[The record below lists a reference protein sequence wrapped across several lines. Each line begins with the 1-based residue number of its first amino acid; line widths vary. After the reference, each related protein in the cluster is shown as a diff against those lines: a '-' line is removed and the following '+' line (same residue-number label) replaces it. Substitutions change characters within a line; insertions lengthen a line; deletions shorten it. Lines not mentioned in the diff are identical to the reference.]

1 MQSNIATPII
11 SPTRN
16 EPVQAQSLSRPVSA
30 WTTIQATTLKEL
42 QIAGRYLPNLVG
54 NFVELAIRVSFFFLL
69 ASVVALDGEAGPS
82 LAGRDLFIFFQGGLL
97 LFVFNRPT
105 VWGPIQA
112 VTDDLYNGVLEF
124 LYSTPCSRYAYYVGT
139 VLAKVSIN
147 MVIFLPLYL
156 VLIFSSDA
164 SLGSMLMVLLAC
176 LVVLVALTAMGIM
189 IAILALLWRQV
200 TSIANVLSIL
210 FEMLAG
216 AYIPITAFPEAA
228 QYLAYLLPYTWGYD
242 LIRYYSFN
250 GNWQT
255 ILPVWQEWL
264 LISLF
269 ALVFTLLSRYLL
281 ARAEQRAKH
290 NGLHII

>member
-1 MQSNIATPII
+1 MQSNIATSLI
-11 SPTRN
+11 SPSERL
-16 EPVQAQSLSRPVSA
+16 PVQARSLSRPVSA
-30 WTTIQATTLKEL
+30 WTTIRATALKEL

-54 NFVELAIRVSFFFLL
+54 NFIELAIRVAFFFLL
-69 ASVVALDGEAGPS
+69 ASVVALEGDSGSS

-112 VTDDLYNGVLEF
+112 VTDDLYNGALEF

-139 VLAKVSIN
+139 VLAKVLIN

-156 VLIFSSDA
+156 VLVFASSA
-164 SLGSMLMVLLAC
+164 GLGNMLMVLLAC
-176 LVVLVALTAMGIM
+176 LVILIALTAMGIM

-200 TSIANVLSIL
+200 GSIASVLSIL

-216 AYIPITAFPEAA
+216 AYIPITAFPEPV

-242 LIRYYSFN
+242 LIRYYSFD
-250 GNWQT
+250 GEWPT

-264 LISLF
+264 IISLF
-269 ALVFTLLSRYLL
+269 ALVFTFLSRYLL
-281 ARAEQRAKH
+281 AQAEQRAKQ

>member
-1 MQSNIATPII
+1 MRSRITSSII
-11 SPTRN
+11 TAAPAA
-16 EPVQAQSLSRPVSA
+16 PLQARSLSRPVSA
-30 WTTIQATTLKEL
+30 WTIIWATTLKEL
-42 QIAGRYLPNLVG
+42 QIAGRYLPNLAG
-54 NFVELAIRVSFFFLL
+54 NFVELAIRVGFFFLL
-69 ASVVALDGEAGPS
+69 ASVVALNGSSGPA

-112 VTDDLYNGVLEF
+112 VTDDLYNGALEY
-124 LYSTPCSRYAYYVGT
+124 LYSTPCSRYAYYVGA
-139 VLAKVSIN
+139 VLARVLIN

-156 VLIFSSDA
+156 VLILSSSA
-164 SLGSMLMVLLAC
+164 GLGNMLMVLLAC
-176 LVVLVALTAMGIM
+176 LLILIALTAMGIM

-200 TSIANVLSIL
+200 SSIANILSIL

-242 LIRYYSFN
+242 LIRYYSF
-250 GNWQT
+250 GGHWPT
-255 ILPVWQEWL
+255 LLPVWQEWL
-264 LISLF
+264 VISLF
-269 ALVFTLLSRYLL
+269 ALLFTLLSRYLL
-281 ARAEQRAKH
+281 ARAEQQAKQ

>member
-1 MQSNIATPII
+1 MQSSIATSII
-11 SPTRN
+11 PPSERI
-16 EPVQAQSLSRPVSA
+16 PVQTLSRPVSA
-30 WTTIQATTLKEL
+30 WATIRATTLKEL

-54 NFVELAIRVSFFFLL
+54 NFVELAIRVGFFFLL
-69 ASVVALDGEAGPS
+69 ANVVALEGESGPS
-82 LAGRDLFIFFQGGLL
+82 LGGRDLFIFFQGGLL

-112 VTDDLYNGVLEF
+112 VTDDLYNGALEF

-139 VLAKVSIN
+139 VLAKVLIN
-147 MVIFLPLYL
+147 IVIFLPLYL
-156 VLIFSSDA
+156 VLIFSSNA

-176 LVVLVALTAMGIM
+176 LVVLIALTAMGIM

-200 TSIANVLSIL
+200 SSIANVLSIL

-216 AYIPITAFPEAA
+216 AYIPITAFPETA

-242 LIRYYSFN
+242 LIRYYSFD
-250 GNWQT
+250 GDWPT

-264 LISLF
+264 IISLF
-269 ALVFTLLSRYLL
+269 ALLFSLLSRYLL
-281 ARAEQRAKH
+281 AQAEQRAKQ